1 MQHVRSRDF
10 SGDDSFNLPNNP
22 KVSYHYYT
30 ILQIKKLRH

>member
-22 KVSYHYYT
+22 KVSYHYYP
-30 ILQIKKLRH
+30 ILQVKKLRH